1 MSLSH
6 HDARAHQTFRRV
18 HRRRGED
25 GFTMILALGILLVTS
40 LLLAGVFAAVQGD
53 ASLSRSDLDGK
64 RAYSAAQAGVQDY
77 LGQLNENAASSSWWQ
92 NCANDSASNVSV
104 AGTTGETYS
113 YQPVTACVTGG
124 AVGTVVN
131 PTLGAPAHG
140 VHRPG
145 GEVWR
150 PTHDCRRLPAVE
162 SPLLHV
168 VHSARN
174 IGSPA
179 RQHRLPRLLLLQ

>member
-6 HDARAHQTFRRV
+6 HDGRARQTFRRV

-40 LLLAGVFAAVQGD
+40 LLLAGVFTAVQSD

-77 LGQLNENAASSSWWQ
+77 LGQLNENAASSAWWQ

-131 PTLGAPAHG
+131 PTLGLLRMEFTGQAGRFGAQRTIVADFRPSEPA
-140 VHRPG
+140 
-145 GEVWR
+145 
-150 PTHDCRRLPAVE
+150 
-162 SPLLHV
+162 LLHV

-174 IGSPA
+174 RGSPA
-179 RQHRLPRLLLLQ
+179 RSHRLRRVLLLQ